1 MKKVFVHNLNKNCE
15 PATDLFSKAIRFLE
29 LNDYEIVNSIV
40 DADTALVN
48 TCAVFK
54 TEEDKSI
61 RVVEN
66 YINRPNIEKTIFFG
80 CAANTVDDFKDD
92 DRVEHVGPKDLEK
105 MNDIFQHKVP
115 MNGGGVN
122 QFVESEY
129 IERTSKK
136 LIKNDFYI
144 HISQGCTHACTFC
157 NIKAAKGG
165 VTSKPIE
172 SIVTD
177 IVNYIQKVRKDS
189 YEFVLQSD
197 DCGGYGH
204 DFGVDFV
211 ELMEAL
217 SEINKDIK
225 YKVSNIHPQDLIRLW
240 PRLKKYI
247 TKFSY
252 MNIPLES
259 GSSRIMDLM
268 YRFYSI
274 NDVAKILK
282 EIKKISPETWLF
294 SDFVI
299 NFPTETMDD
308 LKLTL
313 QYGKLYDEKR
323 YINYSEFPGAKS
335 AKIFPKVTDEERIER
350 ADYISEWM
358 RENGDNAQLCGMEWY
373 YDKDN
378 FINKA
383 MNEAIKTLFK

>member
-29 LNDYEIVNSIV
+29 SNDYEIVNSIV

-61 RVVEN
+61 KVVEN
-66 YINRPNIEKTIFFG
+66 YTNRPNIEKTIFFG
-80 CAANTVDDFKDD
+80 CAANTVDNFKDD

-115 MNGGGVN
+115 MNDGGVN

-129 IERTSKK
+129 IERTSEK

-157 NIKAAKGG
+157 NIKSAKGG

-172 SIVTD
+172 SIVND

-197 DCGGYGH
+197 DCSGYGH
-204 DFGVDFV
+204 DIGVDFV
-211 ELMEAL
+211 NLLDEL
-217 SEINKDIK
+217 SKIQKNIK
-225 YKVSNIHPQDLIRLW
+225 YKVSNLHPTGLIKLW
-240 PRLKKYI
+240 PKLKKHI
-247 TKFSY
+247 KKFSY
-252 MNIPLES
+252 INIPLES
-259 GSSRIMDLM
+259 GSQRIMKLM
-268 YRFYSI
+268 YRFYDI
-274 NDVAKILK
+274 DDVAEILK

-294 SDFVI
+294 SDFII
-299 NFPTETMDD
+299 NFPTEKMDD

-313 QYGKLYDEKR
+313 EYGKLYDEKR
-323 YINYSEFPGAKS
+323 YINYSEFPGSNS
-335 AKIFPKVTDEERIER
+335 AKIYPKVTDEERVENIV
-350 ADYISEWM
+350 YIIRWM
-358 RENGDNAQLCGMEWY
+358 KLNKDNAKLCG
-373 YDKDN
+373 
-378 FINKA
+378 
-383 MNEAIKTLFK
+383 TLELEE